1 MQRNTILNR
10 QWEEYILLFSATVRV
25 LKIVFDQKS
34 LAHFIM
40 GGLKM
45 VGLYSGGH

>member
-10 QWEEYILLFSATVRV
+10 QWGGLYPAIQCDSAC
-25 LKIVFDQKS
+25 LKNSFRQQNS
-34 LAHFIM
+34 